1 MRLALLLWFLVACG
15 HPHYTLNAPPPTAA
29 PIERLQ
35 AFYRLR
41 TKGVGTVTTCRGT
54 SCSSNQYLVLADG
67 HEIWHADDL
76 LPLVPADSQAA
87 RDHRDYNRKTA
98 NQRLWLYGTLI
109 GIAAGIA
116 MIHYGW
122 EDEGPTDLLWA
133 GVGVT
138 AAGALIGGGGA
149 YITGLQAQSAKRRMF
164 EHYDEGLAAQLNICA
179 SGMAIVP
186 CDAPNMPVAPDPIL
200 QSLPQR

>member
-1 MRLALLLWFLVACG
+1 MRLALLLLFVVACG
-15 HPHYTLNAPPPTAA
+15 HPHYSLSLPPPTAS
-29 PIERLQ
+29 PLERLQ

-41 TKGVGTVTTCRGT
+41 ASAVGTVTTCRGS

-67 HEIWHADDL
+67 REIWHADDL
-76 LPLVPADSQAA
+76 LPLVPPDSQAA
-87 RDHRDYNRKTA
+87 RDHREYKRVKA
-98 NQRLWLYGTLI
+98 NQRLWVYGMFV

-116 MIHYGW
+116 MIHYGF
-122 EDEGPTDLLWA
+122 EDDEPTDLMWT

-138 AAGALIGGGGA
+138 AASVLIGGGGA
-149 YITGLQAQSAKRRMF
+149 YITGLQGVGAKLRMF
-164 EHYDEGLAAQLNICA
+164 EHYDDGLAAQLNICA

-200 QSLPQR
+200 RSLPQR